1 MQTLLK
7 TPVRL
12 LDLGPSL
19 LSEEA
24 LNHQAQAQA
33 KADMGACRAA
43 LREGSYTFF
52 AASLM
57 LPRAIR
63 EPASALYAFCRLAD
77 DAVDEEA
84 GGSGAKHAAVGRL
97 RARLDAAYS
106 GCAQPLAA
114 DRALAAVVAQFDIP
128 RALPEALLEGFDWDA
143 AGRRYE
149 TMEDLYDYAA
159 RVAATVGAMMAL
171 VMGVRTADGLARACD
186 LGVAMQL
193 SNIARD
199 VGEDARAGR
208 MYLPLEWLREA
219 GVDPDAWLKEPAFT
233 PAIASVVQRLL
244 RAADVLYER
253 ADSGVAQLPLACRPG
268 INAARFLY
276 AEIGHEVERLGLDS
290 LSQRAVVSR
299 RRKAWLLVRS
309 FGSIGFA
316 KVLPC
321 RANLRATRFLIE
333 AATSAASALNAT
345 PVTPEVAGM
354 SWWRFNNRV
363 EDRAV
368 WVINLF
374 ERLEQQEH
382 DDHLMPRTL
391 SRVAASN

>member
-1 MQTLLK
+1 M
-7 TPVRL
+7 
-12 LDLGPSL
+12 
-19 LSEEA
+19 
-24 LNHQAQAQA
+24 
-33 KADMGACRAA
+33 
-43 LREGSYTFF
+43 
-52 AASLM
+52 
-57 LPRAIR
+57 
-63 EPASALYAFCRLAD
+63 
-77 DAVDEEA
+77 
-84 GGSGAKHAAVGRL
+84 

-106 GCAQPLAA
+106 GCAQPVAA
-114 DRALAAVVAQFDIP
+114 DRALAAVVAKFDIP

-208 MYLPLEWLREA
+208 IYLPLAWLREA
-219 GVDPDAWLKEPAFT
+219 GVDPDAWLKRPDFD

-244 RAADVLYER
+244 RAADVLYGR
-253 ADSGVAQLPLACRPG
+253 AASGVAQLPLACRPG

-276 AEIGHEVERLGLDS
+276 AEIGHELERLGLDS

-299 RRKAWLLVRS
+299 RRKVWLLVRS
-309 FGSIGFA
+309 FGSIGFSKA
-316 KVLPC
+316 VPSITH
-321 RANLRATRFLIE
+321 LRATRFLIE
-333 AATSAASALNAT
+333 AATSAASPLHASSAT
-345 PVTPEVAGM
+345 PVAAGM
-354 SWWRFNNRV
+354 SWWRFNHRV